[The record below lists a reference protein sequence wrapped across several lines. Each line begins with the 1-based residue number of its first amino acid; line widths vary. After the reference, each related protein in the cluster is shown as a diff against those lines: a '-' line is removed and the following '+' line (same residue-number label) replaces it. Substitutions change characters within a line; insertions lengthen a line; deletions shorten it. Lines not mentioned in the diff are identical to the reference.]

1 MTTTHRVEPLVVSP
15 AQAQVMLDC
24 GTTYFYE
31 ILPELESYLEGRHR
45 KITVASIKARIARKL
60 EESQSGEDTSRPSV
74 DPLRVRQRQEAR
86 EEGAEAVAL
95 GGPSTSENAARL
107 LAARQPPR
115 RRRNSSE
122 PALKAL
128 SAAEAPSRAMPTK
141 RCGHHRNRRG
151 RKDSQ
156 HSPGLAARA
165 PAQCKE
171 AHHARAQLK

>member
-45 KITVASIKARIARKL
+45 KITVASIRARIARKL
-60 EESQSGEDTSRPSV
+60 EESPSGEDT
-74 DPLRVRQRQEAR
+74 DPLRVRQRQEAD
-86 EEGAEAVAL
+86 EEVAD

>member
-15 AQAQVMLDC
+15 GQAQVMLDC

-60 EESQSGEDTSRPSV
+60 EESPSGEDT
-74 DPLRVRQRQEAR
+74 DPLRVRQRQEAD
-86 EEGAEAVAL
+86 EEVAD

-115 RRRNSSE
+115 RRRN
-122 PALKAL
+122 
-128 SAAEAPSRAMPTK
+128 
-141 RCGHHRNRRG
+141 
-151 RKDSQ
+151 
-156 HSPGLAARA
+156 
-165 PAQCKE
+165 
-171 AHHARAQLK
+171 